1 MQVYARTVFVAEY
14 ETSSRLNI
22 LEVHISISILKKS
35 KNPIRITAQYEHI
48 RNIIEVRGNMK
59 YVPGVHI

>member
-35 KNPIRITAQYEHI
+35 KNPIRITAQYEYI
-48 RNIIEVRGNMK
+48 RNIIEVGGNMNIC
-59 YVPGVHI
+59 VFVHV